1 MTDETPS
8 DEGISA
14 MVDIAR
20 MSGLDLNHEQRS
32 ELDRLVTGG
41 WIEKIAAVG
50 EGGRARYALTDKGQ
64 RVLDD
69 RGVGA
74 NES

>member
-1 MTDETPS
+1 MTDETPG

-20 MSGLDLNHEQRS
+20 MSGLDLNHKQRS
-32 ELDRLVTGG
+32 ELDRLVAGG
-41 WIEKIAAVG
+41 LIEQTAAAG
-50 EGGRARYALTDKGQ
+50 QSGSARYAVTPKGQ
-64 RVLDD
+64 KLLDD
-69 RGVGA
+69 RGVGV

>member
-1 MTDETPS
+1 MADDTPS

-20 MSGLDLNHEQRS
+20 MSGLDLNREQRS
-32 ELDRLVTGG
+32 ELDRLVTSGL
-41 WIEKIAAVG
+41 IEKTAAAG
-50 EGGRARYALTDKGQ
+50 ESGPARYAVTSKGQ
-64 RVLDD
+64 KLLDD
-69 RGVGA
+69 RGVGV

>member
-1 MTDETPS
+1 MTDATPS

-20 MSGLDLNHEQRS
+20 MSGLDLNPRQRS
-32 ELDRLVTGG
+32 ELDRLLTSGV
-41 WIEKIAAVG
+41 IEKIAAAG
-50 EGGRARYALTDKGQ
+50 ESGPARYAVTSKGQ
-64 RVLDD
+64 KVLDD
-69 RGVGA
+69 RGVGV